1 MADLQKL
8 QIEEDGATYTIY
20 VDTRE
25 NTEIPEQTELGDDRE
40 SYGLAEDTVVKL
52 EEVHSS
58 IRAYTKYAIGAFR
71 NLGAVEVEEINL
83 KFGLK
88 IGGKTGIPILTEG
101 SAEANF
107 EIQVKCKFP
116 KTTTKPME

>member
-1 MADLQKL
+1 MADIQKL

-20 VDTRE
+20 VDTRD
-25 NTEIPEQTELGDDRE
+25 NTEIPEQTDVGDDRE
-40 SYGLAEDTVVKL
+40 SYGLAEDAVVKL
-52 EEVHSS
+52 QEVHQT
-58 IRAYTKYAIGAFR
+58 IRAYTKYAIGAFI

-107 EIQVKCKFP
+107 EIQVTCKFP